1 MRTSDPAPLRGGIS
15 AFLPCHNEEGNVERV
30 VAAVV
35 RALEV
40 LQVPFEVIVVDDGST
55 DGTAEVA
62 RRLADSD
69 PRVRLVQHPHN
80 LGYGAALRTGF
91 SASRYPWIFFTDGDG
106 QFDPQDL
113 VRLLPHASSA
123 DLVVGYRLRRQ
134 DPPHRRLVGW
144 LWNLLVRAWFGV
156 RVRDVDCAFKL
167 LRKEV
172 VESLPLRATGAFL
185 STELLCRAAQ
195 RGARIVEV
203 GVPHYPR
210 RWGRQSGGRLDV
222 VVRAFVELWRLR
234 SELRG
239 ARRDGGGTS

>member
-1 MRTSDPAPLRGGIS
+1 VRTSQPAAILRGGVS

-30 VAAVV
+30 VGAVV
-35 RALEV
+35 RALEA

-62 RRLADSD
+62 RRLAASD
-69 PRVRLVQHPHN
+69 PRVRLVQHPRN

-113 VRLLPHASSA
+113 VRLLPHAASA
-123 DLVVGYRLRRQ
+123 DLVVGYRLQRR
-134 DPPHRRLVGW
+134 DPPHRRLFGW

-167 LRKEV
+167 LRKDV

-222 VVRAFVELWRLR
+222 VLRAFVELWRLR
-234 SELRG
+234 SELRRG
-239 ARRDGGGTS
+239 SVGS

>member
-1 MRTSDPAPLRGGIS
+1 MRTSQTAILRGGVS

-30 VAAVV
+30 VGAVV
-35 RALEV
+35 RALEA

-62 RRLADSD
+62 RRLAASD
-69 PRVRLVQHPHN
+69 PRVRLVQHPRN

-113 VRLLPHASSA
+113 VRLLPHAASA
-123 DLVVGYRLRRQ
+123 DLVVGYRLQRR
-134 DPPHRRLVGW
+134 DPPHRRLFGW

-167 LRKEV
+167 LRKDV

-210 RWGRQSGGRLDV
+210 CWGRQSGGRLDV
-222 VVRAFVELWRLR
+222 VLRAFVELWRLR
-234 SELRG
+234 SELRRG
-239 ARRDGGGTS
+239 SIGS

>member
-1 MRTSDPAPLRGGIS
+1 MSPRQDLTESISGGVS

-30 VAAVV
+30 VRAVV
-35 RALEV
+35 RTLEG
-40 LQVPFEVIVVDDGST
+40 LGVPFEVIVVDDGST
-55 DGTAEVA
+55 DRTAEVA
-62 RRLADSD
+62 LRLAQED
-69 PRVRLVQHPHN
+69 PRIRLASHPRN
-80 LGYGAALRTGF
+80 LGYGAALKTGF

-113 VRLLPHASSA
+113 SRLLPHAASA
-123 DLVVGYRLRRQ
+123 DLVVGYRLRRR
-134 DPPHRRLVGW
+134 DPPHRRLFGW

-172 VESLPLRATGAFL
+172 VEGLPLRANGAFL
-185 STELLCRAAQ
+185 STELLCRASA
-195 RGARIVEV
+195 RGARVVEV

-234 SELRG
+234 RELRG
-239 ARRDGGGTS
+239 HRG